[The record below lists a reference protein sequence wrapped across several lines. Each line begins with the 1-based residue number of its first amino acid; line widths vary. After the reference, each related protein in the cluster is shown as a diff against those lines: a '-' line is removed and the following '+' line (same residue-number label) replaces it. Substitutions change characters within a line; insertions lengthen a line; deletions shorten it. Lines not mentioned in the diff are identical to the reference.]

1 MLFSCFMT
9 NSTLLK
15 IQNSNFLLINKS
27 PFKVLLPLE
36 SMVAEN
42 IFGFLDGVLVA
53 YNYMSL
59 SEGLNLSQL

>member
-1 MLFSCFMT
+1 MT
-9 NSTLLK
+9 NSPLLK
-15 IQNSNFLLINKS
+15 IQNSNSLNKS

-42 IFGFLDGVLVA
+42 ICGFLDGVLVT